1 MINKVNISTAFISG
15 NNGRLLSAPW
25 RILSLDT
32 GTLLFT
38 EEQNIQCL
46 LEREFTNKR
55 GLVLIFC
62 YRLYF
67 SFYFVSF
74 RF

>member
-1 MINKVNISTAFISG
+1 MGVYLA
-15 NNGRLLSAPW
+15 LLG

-38 EEQNIQCL
+38 EEQNIHCL
-46 LEREFTNKR
+46 VEWEFTNKR
-55 GLVLIFC
+55 RHVLIFC

-67 SFYFVSF
+67 FFYFVSF

>member
-1 MINKVNISTAFISG
+1 MGVYLA
-15 NNGRLLSAPW
+15 LLG

-38 EEQNIQCL
+38 EEQNIHCL
-46 LEREFTNKR
+46 VEWEFTNKGR
-55 GLVLIFC
+55 IVLIFC

>member
-1 MINKVNISTAFISG
+1 MGVYLA
-15 NNGRLLSAPW
+15 LLG

-46 LEREFTNKR
+46 LGREFTNKR